1 MAGAAKRLGS
11 IAHPQNMKRMKQKL
25 LLLNHS
31 ILFLGVSIY
40 FGTGWST
47 FLFDFPVVP
56 KLNVGN
62 YYLHFVP
69 QVAAATKFFTVL
81 VPVMI
86 ATGIVMA
93 VAEWRT
99 RLRWVPIVVVL
110 AIASASF
117 VTMHF
122 VFPLN
127 KLMAKPITDPQE
139 LAEVMGK
146 WLSFTRIRI
155 SLWSLEWLSLM
166 YYFAARCNPP
176 QTIQE
181 KRL

>member
-1 MAGAAKRLGS
+1 
-11 IAHPQNMKRMKQKL
+11 MKQKL

-56 KLNVGN
+56 KLNVDN

-69 QVAAATKFFTVL
+69 QVAAATSFFTVL

-86 ATGIVMA
+86 AAGIVMA
-93 VAEWRT
+93 VAEWHT
-99 RLRWVPIVVVL
+99 CFRWVPIVVVL

-127 KLMAKPITDPQE
+127 KLMAAPIRDPQQ
-139 LAEVMGK
+139 LLEVMGK
-146 WLSFTRIRI
+146 WLFYTRIRI
-155 SLWSLEWLSLM
+155 GFWSLEWLSLM
-166 YYFAARCNPP
+166 YYFAANIAAGKERA
-176 QTIQE
+176 
-181 KRL
+181 

>member
-1 MAGAAKRLGS
+1 
-11 IAHPQNMKRMKQKL
+11 MKEKL

-56 KLNVGN
+56 QLTVAN

-81 VPVMI
+81 VPVMM
-86 ATGIVMA
+86 AAGIIMA

-99 RLRWVPIVVVL
+99 RFRWVPMVVL
-110 AIASASF
+110 LAIGAASG

-127 KLMAKPITDPQE
+127 ELMAKPITDPQQ
-139 LAEVMGK
+139 LTEVMQK
-146 WLSFTRIRI
+146 WLSFTRIR
-155 SLWSLEWLSLM
+155 LGFWSLEWIALM
-166 YYFAARCNPP
+166 YYFAAKAATAGKP
-176 QTIQE
+176 
-181 KRL
+181 L

>member
-1 MAGAAKRLGS
+1 
-11 IAHPQNMKRMKQKL
+11 MKQKL

-47 FLFDFPVVP
+47 YLFDFPVVP
-56 KLNVGN
+56 KLNVDN

-81 VPVMI
+81 VPVMVI
-86 ATGIVMA
+86 AGIILA

-99 RLRWVPIVVVL
+99 CFRWVPIVVVL
-110 AIASASF
+110 AVCSASF

-127 KLMAKPITDPQE
+127 HLMAAPITDPQQ
-139 LAEVMGK
+139 LTEVMDK
-146 WLSFTRIRI
+146 WLQYTRVRI
-155 SLWSLEWLSLM
+155 GFWSLEWLTLM
-166 YYFAARCNPP
+166 YYFAAKVAAGKGAVEN
-176 QTIQE
+176 
-181 KRL
+181 